1 MQRRH
6 ILAGLF
12 SGLAS
17 LLSPVFNSRLLAR
30 AGEVP
35 VSNRAV
41 IATQSAP
48 QAIGP
53 YSQGIK
59 VGNTVWISGQI
70 PLDPAS
76 MEMVTGDISA
86 EADQVFRNL
95 TAVAAAAGGSLDD
108 AVKINISLTDLGD
121 FEAVNTIVA
130 SHFNAPYPARACVQ
144 VAALPKGARIEVEAI
159 LSL

>member
-1 MQRRH
+1 MKTRRH
-6 ILAGLF
+6 GFVL
-12 SGLAS
+12 GLAA
-17 LLSPVFNSRLLAR
+17 LISPLFNKALR
-30 AGEVP
+30 AQPEEID

-41 IATQSAP
+41 IATQTAP

-76 MEMVTGDISA
+76 MTMIKGDVSA
-86 EADQVFRNL
+86 EAEQVFNNL
-95 TAVAAAAGGSLDD
+95 SAVAEAAGGTLDN
-108 AVKINISLTDLGD
+108 AVKINISLTDLSD
-121 FEAVNTIVA
+121 FDAVNAVM
-130 SHFNAPYPARACVQ
+130 SRHFEEPYPARACVQ